1 MLTNRNTHSWTFI
14 LHNLRGNSW
23 TFILHNLRGNSWT
36 CILPNLR
43 GNSWTC
49 ILHNLCGYFRLCHWY
64 DVIHT
69 FDWILITSVPI
80 WGGGGG
86 VTYLHVFNITC
97 SFIRVI
103 KYSIV
108 IYLLKNILLLRL
120 HCDCNLHFPIC
131 HGNNSS
137 RLAHFQYKQHRVT
150 ISVQY
155 HQKHPVLEQL

>member
-1 MLTNRNTHSWTFI
+1 MVFIKVKVYYEPYSIFYINNITEYLKLLDLTGMQLTSRRHRFFMSFQE
-14 LHNLRGNSW
+14 S
-23 TFILHNLRGNSWT
+23 
-36 CILPNLR
+36 CE
-43 GNSWTC
+43 
-49 ILHNLCGYFRLCHWY
+49 LCM
-64 DVIHT
+64 
-69 FDWILITSVPI
+69 
-80 WGGGGG
+80 
-86 VTYLHVFNITC
+86 HVFNITC